1 MQTFATEQIRNVALL
16 SHTGAGKTTLG
27 EAMLFVTGGASRM
40 GRVEDGTTTSDYEPE
55 AVKRRSSTQLGVL
68 PCLVDGHKVNVL
80 DTPGYLDFAGEVVSA
95 TRVADA
101 AVLVVAATAG
111 VEVGTALQWKR
122 VRDAKLPLL
131 IFVNKMDRENVEF
144 EKVVQQIQAAFGR
157 HCVPVQVPIGAAHT
171 FKGVA
176 GIVPASG
183 SPPAE
188 MKAAL
193 DQARDRLA
201 EAVAET
207 DDELATRYLAE
218 GTLSDDELGKAM
230 RAAVMQGT
238 IVPILA
244 GSGVQQVGVKELLQA
259 IVSLLPSPAVT
270 KASTR
275 DGKAMAADAKAP
287 LAALVFKTTADP
299 YVGKLSFL
307 RVYQGTLSSNATVLN
322 ASRGQNER
330 LGQLFVPRGKGQDM
344 VPSLAAGDIGAVG
357 RLAVTTTGDSLCQPD
372 APVAMPGLEFPTPIY
387 TLAVSPK
394 AKTDSDKLGPSI
406 SRLVEEDP
414 SLVFSR
420 DHNTNETLLSGQGDV
435 HLDVAFQKA
444 QRKFGLSLL
453 AHPPR
458 IPYHETITS
467 AIDHEERFKQQSGGH
482 GHFAHIVIRL
492 ERGER
497 GKGVEFATAVTGGA
511 VPKEFFAYVEKG
523 VLRAS
528 AEGVLAGFPVVDVR
542 VVLHD
547 GSYHPV
553 DSAGMDFDLCGYRG
567 FKTAFSKANPVLMEP
582 IAALSVTA
590 PDSSTGDII
599 GDLNAKRGRI
609 LGMTAQGDGT
619 THIEAEAP
627 LSEVQRYALDL
638 RAMTQGRGTFT
649 LKVTRYEQLPA
660 HLQQK
665 VVEQA
670 TKRD

>member
-27 EAMLFVTGGASRM
+27 EAMLFVTGGVSRM

-80 DTPGYLDFAGEVVSA
+80 DTPGYLDFVGEVVSA

-101 AVLVVAATAG
+101 AALVVAANAG

-122 VRDAKLPLL
+122 VRDAKLPSL

-144 EKVVQQIQAAFGR
+144 DKVVQQIQARFGR
-157 HCVPVQVPIGAAHT
+157 HCVPVQVPIGAAQA
-171 FKGVA
+171 FKGVVS
-176 GIVPASG
+176 IVPASG
-183 SPPAE
+183 SAPAE

-207 DDELATRYLAE
+207 DDELATKYLEE

-230 RAAVMQGT
+230 RAAVMKGT

-244 GSGVQQVGVKELLQA
+244 GSATQQLGVKELLQT
-259 IVSLLPSPAVT
+259 IVSLLPSPAET

-275 DGKAMAADAKAP
+275 DGKALAADAKAP
-287 LAALVFKTTADP
+287 MAALVFKTTADP

-330 LGQLFVPRGKGQDM
+330 LGQLFVPRGKGQDL

-372 APVAMPGLEFPTPIY
+372 APTVMAGLEFPAPIY

-414 SLVFSR
+414 SLVFGR
-420 DHNTNETLLSGQGDV
+420 DQHTSETLLSGQGDV

-453 AHPPR
+453 SHAPR
-458 IPYHETITS
+458 IPYHETITGN
-467 AIDHEERFKQQSGGH
+467 IDHEERFKQQSGGH
-482 GHFAHIVIRL
+482 GHFAHIVVRL

-567 FKTAFSKANPVLMEP
+567 FKTAFSKSNPVLMEP
-582 IAALSVTA
+582 IAVLSVTA

-609 LGMTAQGDGT
+609 LGMTPQGDGT
-619 THIEAEAP
+619 TLIEAEAP

-649 LKVTRYEQLPA
+649 LKVSRYEQLPA
-660 HLQQK
+660 HLQQR

-670 TKRD
+670 TKRE

>member
-357 RLAVTTTGDSLCQPD
+357 RLAAC
-372 APVAMPGLEFPTPIY
+372 APRAPISAPT
-387 TLAVSPK
+387 
-394 AKTDSDKLGPSI
+394 
-406 SRLVEEDP
+406 RL
-414 SLVFSR
+414 
-420 DHNTNETLLSGQGDV
+420 
-435 HLDVAFQKA
+435 
-444 QRKFGLSLL
+444 
-453 AHPPR
+453 
-458 IPYHETITS
+458 
-467 AIDHEERFKQQSGGH
+467 
-482 GHFAHIVIRL
+482 
-492 ERGER
+492 
-497 GKGVEFATAVTGGA
+497 
-511 VPKEFFAYVEKG
+511 
-523 VLRAS
+523 
-528 AEGVLAGFPVVDVR
+528 
-542 VVLHD
+542 
-547 GSYHPV
+547 
-553 DSAGMDFDLCGYRG
+553 
-567 FKTAFSKANPVLMEP
+567 
-582 IAALSVTA
+582 
-590 PDSSTGDII
+590 
-599 GDLNAKRGRI
+599 
-609 LGMTAQGDGT
+609 
-619 THIEAEAP
+619 
-627 LSEVQRYALDL
+627 
-638 RAMTQGRGTFT
+638 
-649 LKVTRYEQLPA
+649 
-660 HLQQK
+660 
-665 VVEQA
+665 
-670 TKRD
+670 